1 MSLDLR
7 RPLRLASLLGV
18 VGIALSLPAPSP
30 AQAAGARG
38 AHVAAHG
45 QIDHQRCANENRKGS
60 SGHTSAQ
67 VAQRTEPRTRH
78 DVQSPRQVQ
87 PRARRAGDTPSRRA
101 CTQGHRESTP
111 KQQDSKRH
119 SNPPSY
125 SAPQTG
131 PFNAPIAPVPLASG
145 QAEPPATA
153 PNTENSPGP
162 AQSGPPAPEAKAPTD
177 SGPGVAKE
185 PEPTPPAEPEPTPPA
200 EPEPTPPTE
209 TKITPPTETTP
220 TPPAEPE
227 PTPPVETKTT
237 PPTETTPSPPAEPE
251 PTPPTE
257 TTPTPPAETKTT
269 PPTETTPTP
278 PVEPEPT
285 PPVETKTTP
294 PTETTPT
301 PPVEPESKAP
311 TLRSAQAEDFGGQ
324 PADVLLTYTE
334 AVSPSNGSLCVGV
347 EPSGNTQS
355 FGGVEQGPSPQTI
368 RLQLVP
374 EGSMPAQVRCPA
386 LVSVQGTAQ
395 VKPADTPSKTEVQA
409 VSPAIPTTGG
419 VVSDPIDPK
428 YLTELPFGDRSF
440 WIQPWRAYLD
450 TWPASRLLDSLGI
463 NFNVTSTEAEGA
475 AHLLQDSGFKLA
487 RIEIPWN
494 SLSYENPSKFVNE
507 SSIRQ
512 RLVALHEH
520 GLRPLI
526 LLNANSGGPGPA
538 KEVTLTTDAAASA
551 GATTVTL
558 NAASAAQVAPG
569 KTGFNDLSFGGDPD
583 ILITSVTTGD
593 VATLSKPLPAALP
606 AGAHKGSTLLYA
618 PFGPPK
624 LANGNP
630 NPAFQATLAGWL
642 SYVATISKEAEGIF
656 GAGGYDLEVWN
667 ELSFGS
673 QFLNEANYYSP
684 ARETGSGSVTE
695 ALLDET
701 VAYVRNPAHD
711 ISSAVGITDGF
722 ANQTPFT
729 SPAQLP
735 SGLTAMSKH
744 LYNYGEYYPRDNVN
758 SSIKPL
764 NALGENDFT
773 TEGTKTNPLYAPVF
787 IPTYHSLLPE
797 SYLTG
802 TQTETVVRDIAP
814 LTTSINGVPHGRN
827 VTTPG
832 GTALQTWMTEYNIN
846 TNTLFPANPENPI
859 NYDGSKVSAAQ
870 ASRLQAEIL
879 LRSLVSMINK
889 GMTREYF
896 YAAAHEEGFNLIGE
910 NFMKTLDA
918 KPSTYPGDE
927 LGGETMTAFRD
938 MLSRFQGPGPTGGA
952 RQLELLSVAQEGN
965 HAEFNGDGTAAHP
978 NLFDM
983 EVLAVFPFQSA
994 PTQFVIPVY
1003 VMTPNLTTVYNS
1015 NEPESSLT
1023 RFDLPNESFRIT
1035 LGNLPETIDPPTVSA
1050 YDPIRNESTPAR
1062 LVSRQ
1067 GSHAVFELAATDYPR
1082 LLTINYGA

>member
-1 MSLDLR
+1 MYLDLR
-7 RPLRLASLLGV
+7 CPLRLASLLGV
-18 VGIALSLPAPSP
+18 LALVLYAHAPSP
-30 AQAAGARG
+30 ARAAGARG
-38 AHVAAHG
+38 GRAAAHG

-60 SGHTSAQ
+60 SGRTSA
-67 VAQRTEPRTRH
+67 RTAAHTRRH
-78 DVQSPRQVQ
+78 ARRHTQHRARRHRL
-87 PRARRAGDTPSRRA
+87 PRARRAGDARDGRT
-101 CTQGHRESTP
+101 CTSKHRESTG
-111 KQQDSKRH
+111 QQPSGKRRG
-119 SNPPSY
+119 SSPSY
-125 SAPQTG
+125 TALEGS
-131 PFNAPIAPVPLASG
+131 PFDAPIGPVPLVSG
-145 QAEPPATA
+145 PTTEPRAAA
-153 PNTENSPGP
+153 PNAESPPSPAKGSPEGP
-162 AQSGPPAPEAKAPTD
+162 ETKAPTE
-177 SGPGVAKE
+177 PGASSSKE
-185 PEPTPPAEPEPTPPA
+185 PE
-200 EPEPTPPTE
+200 
-209 TKITPPTETTP
+209 P

-237 PPTETTPSPPAEPE
+237 PPNEPEPTPPTETAPTPPAEPE

-257 TTPTPPAETKTT
+257 TTPTPPAEPEPT

-278 PVEPEPT
+278 PAEPEP
-285 PPVETKTTP
+285 TP

-301 PPVEPESKAP
+301 PPAEPEPTPPTETTPTPPAEPEPTPPAEPESAP

-334 AVSPSNGSLCVGV
+334 AVSPSNGSLCVGIDS
-347 EPSGNTQS
+347 SGNTQG

-374 EGSMPAQVRCPA
+374 EGSMPLQVRCPA

-395 VKPADTPSKTEVQA
+395 VRPADALSKTEVQA
-409 VSPAIPTTGG
+409 VSPAAPTTGG

-450 TWPASRLLDSLGI
+450 TWPATRLLDSLGI

-487 RIEIPWN
+487 RIEISWN
-494 SLSYENPSKFVNE
+494 SLSYENPTKFVNE

-538 KEVTLTTDAAASA
+538 KEVTLSTDAAASA
-551 GATTVTL
+551 GATSVAL
-558 NAASAAQVAPG
+558 SSASAAEVVPG
-569 KTGFNDLSFGGDPD
+569 KTGFDDLSFGGDPD
-583 ILITSVTTGD
+583 ILITSVTATG

-606 AGAHKGSTLLYA
+606 AGAHKGATLLYA

-624 LANGNP
+624 LPNGNA

-642 SYVATISKEAEGIF
+642 SYVATVSKAAEGIF
-656 GAGGYDLEVWN
+656 GAGGYDFEVWN

-673 QFLNEANYYSP
+673 QFLNEENYYSP

-701 VAYVRNPAHD
+701 VAYVRNPAHG
-711 ISSAVGITDGF
+711 ISPEVGITDGF
-722 ANQTPFT
+722 ASQTPFA

-735 SGLTAMSKH
+735 TGLTAMSKH

-773 TEGTKTNPLYAPVF
+773 TEGTKANPLYAPLF

-814 LTTSINGVPHGRN
+814 FTTNVHGVPHGRE

-832 GTALQTWMTEYNIN
+832 GAPMQTWMTEYNID
-846 TNTLFPANPENPI
+846 TDTLFPANPENPI
-859 NYDGSKVSAAQ
+859 NYDGPKVSAAQ

-879 LRSLVSMINK
+879 LRSLVSMVNK

-896 YAAAHEEGFNLIGE
+896 YAAAHSEGYEMISE
-910 NFMKTLDA
+910 NFTKALDSN
-918 KPSTYPGDE
+918 PSVYPDDE
-927 LGGETMTAFRD
+927 LGGETMTSFRR
-938 MLSRFQGPGPTGGA
+938 MLAQFQGSGPGGA
-952 RQLELLSVAQEGN
+952 TRQLELLSIIQEGN
-965 HAEFNGDGTAAHP
+965 HAEFAGDGKAAHP
-978 NLFDM
+978 DLYDR
-983 EVLAVFPFQSA
+983 EVLAVLPFQSS
-994 PTQFVIPVY
+994 PTRFVIPVY
-1003 VMTPNLTTVYNS
+1003 VMTPNLTTVYNGS
-1015 NEPESSLT
+1015 APESSIS
-1023 RFDLPNESFRIT
+1023 RFDLPNEAFRIT
-1035 LGNLPETIDPPTVSA
+1035 LGNLPTTSTPPRVSA

-1062 LVSRQ
+1062 FVSQDGNR
-1067 GSHAVFELAATDYPR
+1067 AVFEFAATDYPR
-1082 LLTINYGA
+1082 LLTIEYG